1 MSCALKWMP
10 LVAALALAGCAREGY
25 FDDRETDYAEAQLS
39 KPLVLPETRDQR
51 RYGNRMAVPESVGSF
66 AAVGSDFRLSP
77 PRALGVGSSMKPGS
91 VARRQAGD
99 VHWLVVGAEPA
110 AVWGQ
115 LDGFIRQQGMSI
127 QRQEPNQGLLAT
139 SAGDIR
145 LRHGLHPGITE
156 VYCER
161 NGATQANCL
170 QALEQYFAST
180 TATASSSSLIVQRPA
195 EQRVRPLLEKENDQW
210 LLKLPFSL
218 QRVYAELNHQLEAD
232 FIVEG
237 ERQLL
242 ESSPQRHD
250 FLVEYMVAS
259 ERERS
264 MLEIIA
270 SPDVRQM
277 SQTLRLV
284 LKSTGPDSS
293 VLTVSNES
301 EREFSERDAHEVLER
316 VADLLR

>member
-1 MSCALKWMP
+1 MSSALKWMP
-10 LVAALALAGCAREGY
+10 LVAALALAGCARDGY
-25 FDDRETDYAEAQLS
+25 FDDRGTDYADAKLS
-39 KPLVLPETRDQR
+39 KPLVLPETRNQQR
-51 RYGNRMAVPESVGSF
+51 FGNRMSVPESSGSF
-66 AAVGSDFRLSP
+66 ASVGSDFRLSP

-99 VHWLVVGAEPA
+99 TRWLVVGAEPA

-115 LDGFIRQQGMSI
+115 MEGFVRQQGLNI
-127 QRQEPNQGLLAT
+127 QRQEPSQGLLVT
-139 SAGDIR
+139 NAGDIS
-145 LRHGLHPGITE
+145 LQPGLHAGISE
-156 VYCER
+156 VRCER
-161 NGATQANCL
+161 NGATQDDCL
-170 QALEQYFAST
+170 QALERYFEST
-180 TATASSSSLIVQRPA
+180 TAVSSASSLVVQRPA
-195 EQRVRPLLEKENDQW
+195 EQRVRPLLEKENGQW
-210 LLKLPFSL
+210 LLKLPFSI

-242 ESSPQRHD
+242 ETSPQRHD
-250 FLVEYMVAS
+250 FLIEYMVMS
-259 ERERS
+259 ERDRN
-264 MLEIIA
+264 MLEIII

-277 SQTLRLV
+277 SQTLRLD
-284 LKSTGPDSS
+284 LEATGPNSS

>member
-10 LVAALALAGCAREGY
+10 LVAALALAGCARDGY
-25 FDDRETDYAEAQLS
+25 FDDRETDYVDAKPSQ
-39 KPLVLPETRDQR
+39 PLVLPDSRDQR
-51 RYGNRMAVPESVGSF
+51 RYGNRMPVPDSVGSF
-66 AAVGSDFRLSP
+66 ASVGEDFRLAP

-91 VARRQAGD
+91 VARREAGD
-99 VHWLVVGAEPA
+99 ERWLVVGAEPA

-115 LDGFIRQQGMSI
+115 MEGFVRQQGLRV
-127 QRQEPNQGLLAT
+127 QRQEPTQGLLVT
-139 SAGDIR
+139 SGGDIR
-145 LRHGLHPGITE
+145 LQPGLHAGISE
-156 VYCER
+156 VRCER
-161 NGATQANCL
+161 NGATQGDCL
-170 QALEQYFAST
+170 QALERYFEST
-180 TATASSSSLIVQRPA
+180 TAASSSSSLVVQRPA

-210 LLKLPFSL
+210 LLKLPFSI

-242 ESSPQRHD
+242 ETSPQRHD
-250 FLVEYMVAS
+250 FLVEYMVRS
-259 ERERS
+259 ERERN
-264 MLEIIA
+264 MLEIII

-277 SQTLRLV
+277 SQTLRLD
-284 LKSTGPDSS
+284 LESTGPNSS

-301 EREFSERDAHEVLER
+301 EREFSEHDAHEVLER